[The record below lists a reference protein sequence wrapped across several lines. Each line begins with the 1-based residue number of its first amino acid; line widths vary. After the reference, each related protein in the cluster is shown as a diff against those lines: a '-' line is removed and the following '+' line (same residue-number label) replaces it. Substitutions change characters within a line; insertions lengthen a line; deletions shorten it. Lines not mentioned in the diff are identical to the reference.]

1 MNELNKKIIAF
12 LISIV
17 VFPIV
22 GILIERLLHIVKII
36 DDYGYIG
43 TPYLNWFYHLFFY
56 KDGLYDAPNLFFYL
70 INFIITFISIKKII
84 TFIIQVGNKINPNY

>member
-43 TPYLNWFYHLFFY
+43 TPDLNWFYHLFFY

>member
-43 TPYLNWFYHLFFY
+43 TPDLNWFYHLFFY
-56 KDGLYDAPNLFFYL
+56 TDGYMMRL
-70 INFIITFISIKKII
+70 IYFFISLILSSLLFQSKK
-84 TFIIQVGNKINPNY
+84 